1 MRVGARPAVRRVSTI
16 ILFCLSKFAWSVR
29 CARRQLRAARE
40 RVFARYLESSLTPEA
55 QILVFGGPNTGLGD
69 RPPDR
74 HPPPWAWPSSLR
86 TLKATFNFTP
96 PYDRKLVLITHVL
109 CYPSHRKTAALTP
122 TRHQHAC
129 GQECPPACCGVETN
143 KQRLWGNTR
152 QCTEERPLKSRHA
165 GAGVCGIR
173 ADEVVCTEDV
183 WPAWGW

>member
-86 TLKATFNFTP
+86 TLKATINFTP
-96 PYDRKLVLITHVL
+96 PYDRKLVLITHLL
-109 CYPSHRKTAALTP
+109 CYPSHRK
-122 TRHQHAC
+122 
-129 GQECPPACCGVETN
+129 N
-143 KQRLWGNTR
+143 
-152 QCTEERPLKSRHA
+152 RPLSHRPDTDTHVGKNVLRPA
-165 GAGVCGIR
+165 VVWKQTNNDCGETLVN
-173 ADEVVCTEDV
+173 AQKN
-183 WPAWGW
+183 GH